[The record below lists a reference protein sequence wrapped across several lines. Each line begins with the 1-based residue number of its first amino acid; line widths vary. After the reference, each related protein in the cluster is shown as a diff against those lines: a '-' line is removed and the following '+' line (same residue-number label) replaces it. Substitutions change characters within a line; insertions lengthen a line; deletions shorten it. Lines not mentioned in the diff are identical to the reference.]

1 WLGRFPL
8 AFAIS
13 ISAGLAINAAAT
25 SELGAQIKF
34 SMHSLDAEKVDLN
47 HADAHELG
55 KVPGVTPV
63 IAKKLAEEAR
73 RRPFTSVGDALA
85 RPSLSAAER
94 SDLDEKR
101 GPLVGIDARASVR
114 AGDKDWFG
122 ILSNVLL
129 LAGLLSSLLYFYFSL
144 AHKGPIG
151 RVSRFGV
158 WVLMIGFGASVGY
171 TVQVRIARDRPCPRN
186 RGQEGIARRRGPH
199 ARAVGGAGERDHH
212 RRRDRGV
219 GAARAAQERGTGAW
233 RTGRRRDKV
242 APCTSWNLAGAT
254 STAAAS
260 T

>member
-1 WLGRFPL
+1 GVSIGYVVTLQYANTIEPTLVAHLPEQWWKVIPLVLVALMLVKAVSRRLAWLGRFPL

-34 SMHSLDAEKVDLN
+34 SMHSPDAEKVDLN

-101 GPLVGIDARASVR
+101 GPLV
-114 AGDKDWFG
+114 
-122 ILSNVLL
+122 
-129 LAGLLSSLLYFYFSL
+129 
-144 AHKGPIG
+144 
-151 RVSRFGV
+151 
-158 WVLMIGFGASVGY
+158 
-171 TVQVRIARDRPCPRN
+171 
-186 RGQEGIARRRGPH
+186 
-199 ARAVGGAGERDHH
+199 
-212 RRRDRGV
+212 
-219 GAARAAQERGTGAW
+219 
-233 RTGRRRDKV
+233 
-242 APCTSWNLAGAT
+242 
-254 STAAAS
+254 
-260 T
+260 